1 MNKIEPKYLKL
12 SKGDKDIY
20 FRINNIK
27 KYHKYSA
34 HGVELY
40 DYDVIINDIYVYDN
54 KSLVEE
60 KCRGLFLYIDENKN
74 IRIYDNI
81 KKEYL
86 DIEENDDVNHTS
98 YFYYGNTYCTSLHN
112 AVKEILLR
120 VIVDG

>member
-1 MNKIEPKYLKL
+1 MEPKYLKL

-27 KYHKYSA
+27 KYHRYSA

-40 DYDVIINDIYVYDN
+40 DYDVIINDMYVYDN
-54 KSLVEE
+54 KSLEE
-60 KCRGLFLYIDENKN
+60 DECEGLFLSIDEKKN

-81 KKEYL
+81 KKEYY
-86 DIEENDDVNHTS
+86 DIEDNVDVNHTS

-120 VIVDG
+120 FIIDN

>member
-1 MNKIEPKYLKL
+1 MDPKYLKL

-27 KYHKYSA
+27 KYYIYSS

-40 DYDVIINDIYVYDN
+40 DYDIIINDVYVYDN
-54 KSLVEE
+54 KSIE
-60 KCRGLFLYIDENKN
+60 KSEGLFLSIDDKKN
-74 IRIYDNI
+74 IRIYNNI
-81 KKEYL
+81 KKEYY
-86 DIEENDDVNHTS
+86 DIEDNDDVNHTS

-120 VIVDG
+120 VVVDR

>member
-40 DYDVIINDIYVYDN
+40 DYYVIINDMYVYDN
-54 KSLVEE
+54 KSIEE
-60 KCRGLFLYIDENKN
+60 RMVNAKNEAYKFWNSIADAGLKKHIKDNKN
-74 IRIYDNI
+74 GYEKAINLIFSGY
-81 KKEYL
+81 E
-86 DIEENDDVNHTS
+86 TS
-98 YFYYGNTYCTSLHN
+98 KSFAEIFEATSS
-112 AVKEILLR
+112 EP
-120 VIVDG
+120 

>member
-1 MNKIEPKYLKL
+1 M
-12 SKGDKDIY
+12 
-20 FRINNIK
+20 
-27 KYHKYSA
+27 
-34 HGVELY
+34 
-40 DYDVIINDIYVYDN
+40 
-54 KSLVEE
+54 EE
-60 KCRGLFLYIDENKN
+60 ECGGLFLYIDEKKN

-86 DIEENDDVNHTS
+86 DIEENYDVNHTS